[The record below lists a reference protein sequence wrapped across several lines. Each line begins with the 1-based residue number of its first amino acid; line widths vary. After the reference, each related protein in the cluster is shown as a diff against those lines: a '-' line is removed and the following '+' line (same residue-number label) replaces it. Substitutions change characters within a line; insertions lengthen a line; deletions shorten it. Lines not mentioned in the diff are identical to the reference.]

1 MSHPN
6 ENLGWKAELNL
17 CFEKGF
23 EKVSSKTVLAKR
35 TQVGPLTV
43 QRPFYPEDD
52 VCHLYI
58 LHPPGGVVGGDE
70 LHINVD
76 LQKEA
81 SVLITTPGA
90 TKFYRSSSL
99 DKGGKLAHQIQ
110 TLRIANDC
118 ALEWFPQENIFF
130 DNTHTHLSTRVEL
143 EKTARFMGWEINC
156 YGRPASKE
164 LFENGEV
171 MTRLEVY
178 RDGSPLLLDRLLV
191 DDLHTMQSPVSLN
204 GYPCFGTF
212 IATDV
217 TPELLEKARASIA
230 DFTKQDQQQ
239 IGLTLMDDLLVARCL
254 GQHAEQVST
263 TLKAVWS
270 ALRPEVMRRNVC
282 LPRIWAT

>member
-6 ENLGWKAELNL
+6 TKLGWKAELNL
-17 CFEKGF
+17 CFEKT
-23 EKVSSKTVLAKR
+23 VHKTVLAKR
-35 TQVGPLTV
+35 SQVGPLTV
-43 QRPFYPEDD
+43 QRPFYPEGD

-81 SVLITTPGA
+81 SALITTPGA
-90 TKFYRSSSL
+90 TKFYRNT
-99 DKGGKLAHQIQ
+99 GALAHQIQ
-110 TLRIANDC
+110 TLRIANGC

-130 DNTHTHLSTRVEL
+130 DQTHTHLSTRVEL
-143 EKTARFMGWEINC
+143 EETASFMGWEINC

-164 LFENGEV
+164 YFESGEV

-178 RDGSPLLLDRLLV
+178 REGKPLILDGLLINDKHAL
-191 DDLHTMQSPVSLN
+191 QSPTCMN
-204 GYPCFGTF
+204 NYPCFGTF
-212 IATDV
+212 ISTGV
-217 TPELLEKARASIA
+217 TQALLEKAREDIA
-230 DFTKQDQQQ
+230 NYMKDDRQQ

-270 ALRPEVMRRNVC
+270 ALRPEVIQRDVC